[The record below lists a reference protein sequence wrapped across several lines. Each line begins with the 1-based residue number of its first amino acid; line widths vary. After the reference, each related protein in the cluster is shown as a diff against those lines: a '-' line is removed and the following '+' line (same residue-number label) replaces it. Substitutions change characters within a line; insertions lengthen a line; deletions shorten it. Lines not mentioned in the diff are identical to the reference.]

1 VDSFGKLHRLAD
13 TNEAMGSEA
22 GTILLDYDP
31 PLACTRDSGT
41 AAMRQSV
48 WPVGLLLVT
57 GLAVSIGLGRAYHD
71 AASGVVLHL
80 ALVALAAGLA
90 RAQATSAALRRIYDR
105 VRNPSAAV
113 RAKATVFIWVAATA
127 YLACNALLGGRTI
140 LLRFHDECSYTIQA
154 HLLAHGR
161 LWAPQ
166 HPLADFFE
174 TFHFLTKPVYASIY
188 FPGTALLNVPGV
200 WLGVPPWV
208 MPVVMAGMVV
218 ALCYRIAAELA
229 DGMAGLL
236 VALIV
241 LSSGMFRAQATM
253 VMSQMPAAMLGLL
266 AVWAWLRWRNGRKI
280 GWVLA
285 IGVFAGWGAITRPID
300 ALAFVLPV
308 GVAMAAALWREPR
321 REWATTGAA
330 LVLGALP
337 FLALQAAFNVGVTG
351 NILKTPYV
359 AYLQQNQ
366 PGSVYG
372 SAAAVPVTVE
382 SFSRLPQKQIYLREL
397 MVRENPQTQP
407 GFLPRVAN
415 RAGKFA
421 SVVLHNELLA
431 VLAFA
436 GVLGGKRWRW
446 VLLAQIPVFFILYAL
461 NPFFLFHYAVPML
474 AATAFAAVVGAR
486 VVAESVPATRAN
498 LVAAFLT
505 TALLLLACSA
515 LPGLN
520 PGVRDSAPS
529 TPLLVRVEQS
539 LKSIREPAV
548 VLFRFAPGS
557 SVDEEPV
564 YNTTAAWPDDA
575 QIIRAHDLGAR
586 DGELLRYYAAREP
599 RRVFYLFDRS
609 DQSLTRLGNA
619 DEAAAMLGRV
629 ETK

>member
-1 VDSFGKLHRLAD
+1 
-13 TNEAMGSEA
+13 MGSAA

-31 PLACTRDSGT
+31 PLRMGDSGA
-41 AAMRQSV
+41 AAMRRSI
-48 WPVGLLLVT
+48 WPVVLLLLS
-57 GLAVSIGLGRAYHD
+57 GLAVAVGLGRAYHD
-71 AASGVVLHL
+71 ALSGVLLHG
-80 ALVALAAGLA
+80 ALVVLAAGLA
-90 RAQATSAALRRIYDR
+90 WAHGTSQALDRLFDRI
-105 VRNPSAAV
+105 RNPSAAA
-113 RAKATVFIWVAATA
+113 RGKATFFIGLAAA
-127 YLACNALLGGRTI
+127 VYLACNALLGGRGI
-140 LLRFHDECSYTIQA
+140 LLRYHDECSYTIQA

-161 LWAPQ
+161 LWGPQ

-188 FPGTALLNVPGV
+188 FPGTALLNAPGA
-200 WLGVPPWV
+200 WLGMPSWV

-218 ALCYRIAAELA
+218 ALCYRIVSELA
-229 DGMAGLL
+229 DGVAGLL

-241 LSSGMFRAQATM
+241 LSSGMFRSQATM
-253 VMSQMPAAMLGLL
+253 VMSQMPAALLGLL
-266 AVWAWLRWRNGRKI
+266 AVWAWLRRRGGRKI
-280 GWVLA
+280 GWALA
-285 IGVFAGWGAITRPID
+285 VGVFAGWGAITRPID

-308 GVAMAAALWREPR
+308 GFAMAAGVSREPR

-351 NILKTPYV
+351 NALKSPYV

-372 SAAAVPVTVE
+372 SAAAVPDTVE

-431 VLAFA
+431 ALVFA
-436 GVLGGKRWRW
+436 GALGGRRWRW
-446 VLLAQIPVFFILYAL
+446 VFLLQIPVFFALYAL

-474 AATAFAAVVGAR
+474 AATAFAAVMGAR
-486 VVAESVPATRAN
+486 VLAESVPPAREKFVTT
-498 LVAAFLT
+498 FLT

-529 TPLLVRVEQS
+529 TPLLDRVEQS
-539 LKSIREPAV
+539 LKSVHGPAV
-548 VLFRFAPGS
+548 VLFRFSPGS

-564 YNTTAAWPDDA
+564 YNTAVAWPDDA
-575 QIIRAHDLGAR
+575 PIIRAHDLGAR
-586 DGELLRYYAAREP
+586 DGELLRYYAARKP
-599 RRVFYLFDRS
+599 RRTFYLFDRVNR
-609 DQSLTRLGNA
+609 SLTRLGSA
-619 DEAAAMLGRV
+619 DEAAAKLGCVPEGQIVQPSRPK
-629 ETK
+629 EGEQE